1 MIIREYTLQDKSGV
15 LALLRLNTPNYFS
28 PHEEKD
34 FVYYLDN
41 EIELYFVIEIDN
53 FIAGCGGIN
62 FSTDKTIAK
71 ISWDIM
77 HPSFQGK
84 GIGSALLNYRLEKLK
99 TINTTQKI
107 MVRTS
112 QLVYRFYEKL
122 GFTLIKTVDDYWA
135 TDFHLY
141 EMEYVKQNKV

>member
-1 MIIREYTLQDKSGV
+1 MIIREYTLQDKNEV

-34 FVYYLDN
+34 LVYYLNN

-53 FIAGCGGIN
+53 LIVGCGGIN

-84 GIGSALLNYRLEKLK
+84 GIGSALLNYRLEKLT

-135 TDFHLY
+135 TGFHLY
-141 EMEYVKQNKV
+141 EMEYVK